1 MKSHGPRWL
10 ELGVLHILL
19 GDLAVS
25 FLGLTSGRVTAL
37 EGLIRCVPLKHKS
50 HQVRMPLLAP
60 LMVKLIKSKGSFSV
74 TSFLVL
80 SKRVTW
86 PRTPWDSLP
95 HSRLCRPSLQPVWSI
110 VCSTLS
116 LSFVPAQVLLFHL
129 CHPEAQALM
138 EEGSLESLFAEVRGC
153 PPRPLFWPLAL
164 FL

>member
-1 MKSHGPRWL
+1 
-10 ELGVLHILL
+10 
-19 GDLAVS
+19 
-25 FLGLTSGRVTAL
+25 
-37 EGLIRCVPLKHKS
+37 
-50 HQVRMPLLAP
+50 MPLLAP

-74 TSFLVL
+74 TFLVL

-110 VCSTLS
+110 VCSTLY

-138 EEGSLESLFAEVRGC
+138 EEGSLESLFAEVCGC